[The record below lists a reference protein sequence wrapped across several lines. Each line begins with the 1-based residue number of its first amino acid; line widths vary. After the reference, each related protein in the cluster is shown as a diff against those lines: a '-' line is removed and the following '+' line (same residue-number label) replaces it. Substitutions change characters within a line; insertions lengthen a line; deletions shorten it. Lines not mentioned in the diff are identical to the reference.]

1 MPTLGQQ
8 PLLKPRPRFAVAGGR
23 FGPAAERL
31 PEGVRRL
38 LHRDLELTPT
48 PARPA
53 RPAATSVSTE
63 VEQQDV
69 ADQSLLQ
76 RDLYLTPTPLAQE
89 RETEKEIDS
98 DLMDI
103 VDHLNLDSDRE
114 E

>member
-1 MPTLGQQ
+1 MPSLGQQ
-8 PLLKPRPRFAVAGGR
+8 PLLKPKPRFAVAGGR

-31 PEGVRRL
+31 PDGVRRL

-53 RPAATSVSTE
+53 ATSVSTE
-63 VEQQDV
+63 VEQQQDV
-69 ADQSLLQ
+69 DDQNLLQ
-76 RDLYLTPTPLAQE
+76 RDLYLTPMPLAQE
-89 RETEKEIDS
+89 RETDKEIDS

-103 VDHLNLDSDRE
+103 VDNLDLDSDRE